1 MSTRRIR
8 TYHEVADPGAENI
21 IAQVVEQNERLAA
34 RLGRVGRL
42 VLVASGKGG
51 VGKSAIAANLAAALA
66 ARGRRVGAADAD
78 LNGPSLARMLGANGQ
93 SLRVDGGGAEPAEGA
108 AGVRVI
114 SMDLLLAGDDAPLRW
129 RQPDAPEFLWQSLL
143 EGGVLRELLSD
154 IRWGE
159 LDYLIIDAPPGA
171 DKIARLLQLVPQ
183 ADMLLLVT
191 TPSEAARFIVAKSE
205 RLAREA
211 GAREIG
217 LIVNMSAHVCE
228 ACGHRM
234 PLFDSEP
241 AGPGI
246 QLPLSQAPPAEGR
259 NSVGENAPESHE
271 RGRSGPDPAGG
282 SRSAEDAG
290 ASGDVWAEVPFD
302 RRLAVAT
309 DRGTPFVLE
318 RPDSPAA
325 KAIIDL
331 ADRLEGER

>member
-1 MSTRRIR
+1 MSARRIR

-34 RLGRVGRL
+34 RLGQVGRL
-42 VLVASGKGG
+42 VIVASGKGG

-66 ARGRRVGAADAD
+66 TLGRRVGAVDAD
-78 LNGPSLARMLGANGQ
+78 LNGPTLARMLGANGQ
-93 SLRVDGGGAEPAEGA
+93 SLRVGSEGAEPAEGA
-108 AGVRVI
+108 AGVRVV
-114 SMDLLLAGDDAPLRW
+114 SMDLLLAADDAPLRW

-159 LDYLIIDAPPGA
+159 LDYLLIDAPPGA

-183 ADMLLLVT
+183 ADTLLLVT

-217 LIVNMSAHVCE
+217 LVVNMSAHVCE
-228 ACGHRM
+228 ACGHHT
-234 PLFDSEP
+234 PLFDDGAAGLGEVEAEIADGAGFQASPSQPRP
-241 AGPGI
+241 AG
-246 QLPLSQAPPAEGR
+246 
-259 NSVGENAPESHE
+259 
-271 RGRSGPDPAGG
+271 GRSGVGDGATALNAVG
-282 SRSAEDAG
+282 RSDVSKTTG
-290 ASGDVWAEVPFD
+290 VWAEVPFD

-309 DRGTPFVLE
+309 DRGSPFVLV
-318 RPDSPAA
+318 RPDSPASR
-325 KAIIDL
+325 AIIQL

>member
-1 MSTRRIR
+1 MLHGMSSRRIR

-21 IAQVVEQNERLAA
+21 IAQVVEQNERLAT
-34 RLGRVGRL
+34 RLGSVGRL
-42 VLVASGKGG
+42 LIVASGKGG
-51 VGKSAIAANLAAALA
+51 VGKSAITANLAATLA
-66 ARGRRVGAADAD
+66 ARGRRVGAVDAD
-78 LNGPSLARMLGANGQ
+78 LNGPTLARMLGANGQ
-93 SLRVDGGGAEPAEGA
+93 SLRVGSDGAEPAAGA

-114 SMDLLLAGDDAPLRW
+114 SMDLLLAADDAPLRW

-159 LDYLIIDAPPGA
+159 LDYLLIDAPPGG

-217 LIVNMSAHVCE
+217 LVLNMSAHVCE
-228 ACGHRM
+228 ACGHRT
-234 PLFDSEP
+234 PLFDDAP
-241 AGPGI
+241 AGGRGDASPDIG
-246 QLPLSQAPPAEGR
+246 PPSSAP
-259 NSVGENAPESHE
+259 
-271 RGRSGPDPAGG
+271 PAGG
-282 SRSAEDAG
+282 SSSVGETV
-290 ASGDVWAEVPFD
+290 GDVWAEVPFD

-309 DRGTPFVLE
+309 DRGTPFVLD

-325 KAIIDL
+325 RAIIDL
-331 ADRLEGER
+331 ADRLDGER